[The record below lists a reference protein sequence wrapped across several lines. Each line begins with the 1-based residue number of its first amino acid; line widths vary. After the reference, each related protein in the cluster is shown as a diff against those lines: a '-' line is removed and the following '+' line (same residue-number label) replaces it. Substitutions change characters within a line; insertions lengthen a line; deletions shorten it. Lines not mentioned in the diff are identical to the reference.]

1 MKELGES
8 DAGASRGIPD
18 DAYYAFRIP
27 GGSYECCL

>member
-8 DAGASRGIPD
+8 DSGAFRGIPD
-18 DAYYAFRIP
+18 DADYVFGIP